1 MDLSL
6 YNSNYFIKENENFLP
21 NIDVSVFYWTPSSG
35 NTENS
40 NVLFYPV
47 DTCLNVRYKQEEF
60 SKDFIK
66 YFRVF
71 LHKWSEKG
79 NLFKESDVLL
89 ISSSIKEVLDS
100 IIPLHPSFLS
110 FDFTEE
116 SSVFFKAV
124 INDYNIYLEL
134 FFDSDNSGSEA
145 ILNIYKE
152 KVNIFAFGGE
162 IFECFEEIKKRTLPT
177 TIYQCENELSDSFIT
192 Q

>member
-21 NIDVSVFYWTPSSG
+21 NIDASAFYWTASSG
-35 NTENS
+35 ATENR
-40 NVLFYPV
+40 NVRFYPV
-47 DTCLNVRYKQEEF
+47 KTCLNVRYKEEEY
-60 SKDFIK
+60 SKEFIK

-71 LHKWSEKG
+71 IQKWSERG
-79 NLFKESDVLL
+79 NLFKESDIVLV
-89 ISSSIKEVLDS
+89 SSSIKEVLDS
-100 IIPLHPSFLS
+100 IIPLQPSFLS

-124 INDYNIYLEL
+124 INDFNIYIEL
-134 FFDSDNSGSEA
+134 FFDSDNSGLEA

-162 IFECFEEIKKRTLPT
+162 IFECFEKIKRQILPNP
-177 TIYQCENELSDSFIT
+177 IYQCENELSDSFIT

>member
-21 NIDVSVFYWTPSSG
+21 NIDVSAFYWTPSSG

-124 INDYNIYLEL
+124 INEYNIYLEL
-134 FFDSDNSGSEA
+134 FFDSDNSGLEA

-162 IFECFEEIKKRTLPT
+162 IFECFEEIKKHTLPNS
-177 TIYQCENELSDSFIT
+177 IYQCENELSDSFIT

>member
-6 YNSNYFIKENENFLP
+6 YNSNYFIKENENFPP
-21 NIDVSVFYWTPSSG
+21 NIDVSTFYWTPSSG
-35 NTENS
+35 TTESS
-40 NVLFYPV
+40 NVLIYPV
-47 DTCLNVRYKQEEF
+47 DPCLHVRYKQEEF

-79 NLFKESDVLL
+79 DLFKESDVLL
-89 ISSSIKEVLDS
+89 ISSSIKEVLDC
-100 IIPLHPSFLS
+100 IIPLQPSFLT

-124 INDYNIYLEL
+124 INDFNIYLEL
-134 FFDSDNSGSEA
+134 FFDSDNSELEA
-145 ILNIYKE
+145 ILNIYKD

-162 IFECFEEIKKRTLPT
+162 IFECFEKIKRYTLPNA
-177 TIYQCENELSDSFIT
+177 IYQCENELSDSFNT

>member
-21 NIDVSVFYWTPSSG
+21 NIDASAFYWTASSG
-35 NTENS
+35 ASENR
-40 NVLFYPV
+40 NLRFYPAK
-47 DTCLNVRYKQEEF
+47 TCLNVRYKEEEF

-66 YFRVF
+66 YFTVF

-79 NLFKESDVLL
+79 NFFKDSDVLL

-100 IIPLHPSFLS
+100 IIPLQPSFLS
-110 FDFTEE
+110 FDFTED
-116 SSVFFKAV
+116 SSVFFKA
-124 INDYNIYLEL
+124 ILNDFNIYLEL
-134 FFDSDNSGSEA
+134 FFDSDNSEVEA

-162 IFECFEEIKKRTLPT
+162 ISECFEKIKRHTLPIS
-177 TIYQCENELSDSFIT
+177 IYQCENELSDSFIT